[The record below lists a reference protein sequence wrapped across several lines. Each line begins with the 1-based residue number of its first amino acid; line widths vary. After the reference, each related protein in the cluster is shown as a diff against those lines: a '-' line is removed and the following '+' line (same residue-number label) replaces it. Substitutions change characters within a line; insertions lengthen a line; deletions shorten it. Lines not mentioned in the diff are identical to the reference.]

1 MRLLLSGGGYFKPEV
16 VFQQNSNPMAVMKVI
31 EIMSDSKTS
40 FEDAISTGVERAS
53 KSVNNIKS
61 AYVQNQTVTVKN
73 GKVRTYRV
81 QLKLTFE
88 VAE

>member
-1 MRLLLSGGGYFKPEV
+1 
-16 VFQQNSNPMAVMKVI
+16 MAVMKVI
-31 EIMSDSKTS
+31 ELMSDSKTS

-73 GKVRTYRV
+73 GKVRSYRV

-88 VAE
+88 VTE

>member
-1 MRLLLSGGGYFKPEV
+1 
-16 VFQQNSNPMAVMKVI
+16 MAVMKVI